1 MLQVKEKFPGV
12 LLCFL
17 LALPCWWL
25 GHKFP
30 VIGAP
35 VFAIVLGMIRHTD
48 LPPERDVSERHSIH
62 IQKDSAV
69 CSYSAWFRT
78 ESV

>member
-35 VFAIVLGMIRHTD
+35 VFAIVLGMILTQIFRQKGMFQKG
-48 LPPERDVSERHSIH
+48 
-62 IQKDSAV
+62 IQYTSK
-69 CSYSAWFRT
+69 
-78 ESV
+78 

>member
-1 MLQVKEKFPGV
+1 MLQVKEKIPGV

-25 GHKFP
+25 GHKLP
-30 VIGAP
+30 VIGACHRSRDDP
-35 VFAIVLGMIRHTD
+35 HTD
-48 LPPERDVSERHSIH
+48 FPSKRNVPERHSIH

-69 CSYSAWFRT
+69 CSYSAWFRA
-78 ESV
+78 EPV